1 MAARMLWMFFL
12 PAAWSFHVEVNP
24 QDPVYHYGEKLSLN
38 CSVVDCSEPDSLSWT
53 ILDDVPLGAEPERRT
68 SPTTTL
74 LVISSVKPMHETSN
88 VYPAQDLRIEWIQG
102 GSVLKTDHGE
112 GSAKAKLQEVSS
124 VYSLPP
130 ENNGENITCRATLI
144 VTKDRHEIKETTVA
158 LTVLTPPRNDLTTVT
173 PAGDLMERSTS
184 HVSAGPPLQPSLDT
198 PTSFTSKPPPIQL
211 TDPGLYQHVTA
222 STQVQVLEVSPTVPP
237 RKVSIVVSPAE
248 EVKEG
253 DSVSISCVSDGG
265 SDGSVELHIVREGQE
280 TPLQASL
287 DTPTSLTYKL
297 PSVQLSDSGL
307 YWCVAA
313 NQAGNQTA
321 SAQVRVFAPPRDITV
336 TSHPSWS
343 VREGQNVTITCSTLS
358 FPKAITTLKKLDN
371 GSELRSQDGT
381 FHLILVQ
388 LSDAGRYQITVSNEL
403 GFQTEERELSVMG
416 SSTSPPETLDL
427 KKVIIP
433 TLGTGTML
441 AAAAMIIRYLRKSKG
456 SDAYSLAMNALP
468 VV

>member
-53 ILDDVPLGAEPERRT
+53 TLDDMPVGAEPERRT

-88 VYPAQDLRIEWIQG
+88 VYPAQALWIEWIQG
-102 GSVLKTDHGE
+102 GSVLKMDRGK
-112 GSAKAKLQEVSS
+112 GSLGSTKEKLQEVSS
-124 VYSLPP
+124 VHSLPP
-130 ENNGENITCRATLI
+130 EINGENITCRATLI

-158 LTVLTPPRNDLTTVT
+158 LTVLI
-173 PAGDLMERSTS
+173 S
-184 HVSAGPPLQPSLDT
+184 
-198 PTSFTSKPPPIQL
+198 
-211 TDPGLYQHVTA
+211 
-222 STQVQVLEVSPTVPP
+222 P

-253 DSVSISCVSDGG
+253 NSVSISCVSDGG
-265 SDGSVELHIVREGQE
+265 SDGSMELHIVREGQE

-287 DTPTSLTYKL
+287 DTPTFLTYKL

-307 YWCVAA
+307 YRCVAA
-313 NQAGNQTA
+313 NQTGNQTA
-321 SAQVRVFAPPRDITV
+321 SAQVRVFGSPP
-336 TSHPSWS
+336 
-343 VREGQNVTITCSTLS
+343 
-358 FPKAITTLKKLDN
+358 
-371 GSELRSQDGT
+371 
-381 FHLILVQ
+381 
-388 LSDAGRYQITVSNEL
+388 
-403 GFQTEERELSVMG
+403 
-416 SSTSPPETLDL
+416 SPPETLDL

-433 TLGTGTML
+433 TVVAGSLL
-441 AAAAMIIRYLRKSKG
+441 AAAAVIIRYRRKSKG
-456 SDAYSLAMNALP
+456 SDAYSLAVKAPP